1 MLAKKILFII
11 LMLTV
16 VSGLYADGFKLM
28 VGLNLLKYSARA
40 SEGTYRWSQKL
51 GLCAGGGFEF
61 DLSESQRIAIEIDGF
76 IVQKK
81 GIRTEEGE
89 PTNEELTFS
98 MSTLRIPL
106 LVRFRPKASLPL
118 YVLGGSEFSLVLSH
132 SFERKIGENKQQ
144 GDLKELTRGSDLGI
158 VLGCGFEVRM
168 KEFQNLFVELRFHY
182 GSLNMNGDY
191 KEFSSLR
198 THVLLLVVGIKAF

>member
-1 MLAKKILFII
+1 MV
-11 LMLTV
+11 TV

-40 SEGTYRWSQKL
+40 SEGTFQWSQKL

-61 DLSESQRIAIEIDGF
+61 DLCESQKIAIEIDGF

-81 GIRTEEGE
+81 GVRIEDGE
-89 PTNEELTFS
+89 SSSGELTFS
-98 MSTLRIPL
+98 MSTLRFPL
-106 LVRFRPKASLPL
+106 LARFKPKTSFPF

-132 SFERKIGENKQQ
+132 SFERSIGENKQQ
-144 GDLKELTRGSDLGI
+144 EDIKELTRRSDLGL
-158 VLGCGFEVRM
+158 VLGCGFEVQM
-168 KEFQNLFVELRFHY
+168 KEFQNLFVEVRFHY

-198 THVLLLVVGIKAF
+198 THVLLLVVGLKAF

>member
-1 MLAKKILFII
+1 MV
-11 LMLTV
+11 TV

-40 SEGTYRWSQKL
+40 SEGTFRWSQKL

-61 DLSESQRIAIEIDGF
+61 DLGESQKIAIEIDGF

-81 GIRTEEGE
+81 GARIEDGKS
-89 PTNEELTFS
+89 TNGELTFS
-98 MSTLRIPL
+98 MSTLRFPVL
-106 LVRFRPKASLPL
+106 ARFKPKASFPL
-118 YVLGGSEFSLVLSH
+118 YMLGGSEFSLVLSH
-132 SFERKIGENKQQ
+132 SFERRIGESKQQ
-144 GDLKELTRGSDLGI
+144 GDIKELTRRSDLGL
-158 VLGCGFEVRM
+158 VLGCGFEVRI
-168 KEFQNLFVELRFHY
+168 KEFQNLFVEVRFHY

>member
-1 MLAKKILFII
+1 MV
-11 LMLTV
+11 TV

-40 SEGTYRWSQKL
+40 SEGTFRWSQKL

-61 DLSESQRIAIEIDGF
+61 DLCESQKIAIEIDGF

-81 GIRTEEGE
+81 GARIEDGKS
-89 PTNEELTFS
+89 TNGELTFS
-98 MSTLRIPL
+98 MSTLRFPVL
-106 LVRFRPKASLPL
+106 ARFKPKASFPL
-118 YVLGGSEFSLVLSH
+118 YMLGGSEFSLVLSH
-132 SFERKIGENKQQ
+132 SFERRIGENKQQ
-144 GDLKELTRGSDLGI
+144 GDIKELTRRSDLGL

-168 KEFQNLFVELRFHY
+168 KEFQNLFVEVRFHY